1 MRSNITQKQ
10 PPFPAARVI
19 HTALAS
25 TSAASAAHSTPRV
38 PNPWNQNMIMMMMMM
53 LMVISMMILILFNSS
68 APRGLRSLLARAQVV
83 IGRAALLAGLLV
95 DLLLVQLLLL
105 FLLL

>member
-1 MRSNITQKQ
+1 MRAEPLKSEYDNDDDDD
-10 PPFPAARVI
+10 VDGD
-19 HTALAS
+19 
-25 TSAASAAHSTPRV
+25 
-38 PNPWNQNMIMMMMMM
+38 
-53 LMVISMMILILFNSS
+53 SMMILILFNSS

-83 IGRAALLAGLLV
+83 YGRAALLAWLLV